1 MRPYVVKQWKAKLK
15 AAKAYQKRWLKQY
28 NQAERALNKIGKTI
42 NELEKKIENELAR
55 P

>member
-28 NQAERALNKIGKTI
+28 NQAERALLKIGKTI